1 MRNGQIPWGSFPRV
15 RTMASYTALIPAAGS
30 GRRLHPFTFTRPKPL
45 IFVAGKPILGHILD
59 ALSGVVDEVTVIV
72 GYMADKVE
80 AYCLE
85 GYVDTFKLNFV
96 PQDKQLGLGH
106 AVLQAKDV
114 VPEGGLIITLGD
126 EIFGQGYG
134 EMMTTHA
141 ANMPCDASIGL
152 KIVDEPSKYG
162 IVELDGSGRIIAMVE
177 KPEDP
182 PSDTALAGVYIFERA
197 SDIFSALDTLV
208 EQDIRTRGEYQLTD
222 AMQMMTKE
230 GSLFK
235 GFVIN
240 RWYDCGRPDM
250 LVRVNHRLLE
260 DLPPVNHVD
269 ANAILEDSVV
279 VPPVAL
285 EGKCIVKRSVV
296 GPYVSLGSGTEIRD
310 SVLTDCIIGEDCD
323 VRNIVL
329 NDTVLADR
337 VVVRGKSHR
346 MTVGE
351 KTLIDME

>member
-1 MRNGQIPWGSFPRV
+1 
-15 RTMASYTALIPAAGS
+15 MARYTALIPAAGS
-30 GRRLHPFTFTRPKPL
+30 GIRLRPFTFTRPKPL

-59 ALSGVVDEVTVIV
+59 ALVGVVDEVTVIV

-80 AYCLE
+80 SYCLE
-85 GYVDTFKLNFV
+85 AYGDSFKFNFV
-96 PQDKQLGLGH
+96 PQEKQLGLGH

-114 VPEGGLIITLGD
+114 VLEGGLIITLGD
-126 EIFGQGYG
+126 EIFGMGYR
-134 EMMTTHA
+134 EMLATHST
-141 ANMPCDASIGL
+141 NLPRDASVGL
-152 KIVDEPSKYG
+152 KVVDEPSKYG
-162 IVELDGSGRIIAMVE
+162 IVELDGNGRIIAMVE

-197 SDIFSALDTLV
+197 SDIFSALDTIV

-222 AMQMMTKE
+222 AMQMMARE
-230 GSLFK
+230 GSVFM
-235 GFVIN
+235 GFVIE

-250 LVRVNHRLLE
+250 LVRVNHRLLK
-260 DLPPVNHVD
+260 DLPPVNHVAED
-269 ANAILEDSVV
+269 AVLEDSVI

-285 EGKCIVKRSVV
+285 EGKCVVKRSVV

-310 SVLTDCIIGEDCD
+310 SVLTECIVGEGCD

-329 NDTVLADR
+329 NDSVLADR

>member
-1 MRNGQIPWGSFPRV
+1 M
-15 RTMASYTALIPAAGS
+15 RTMARYTALIPAAGS
-30 GRRLHPFTFTRPKPL
+30 GIRLRPFTFTRPKPL

-59 ALSGVVDEVTVIV
+59 ALVGVVDEVTVIV

-80 AYCLE
+80 AYCVE
-85 GYVDTFKLNFV
+85 AYGDTFTINFV
-96 PQDKQLGLGH
+96 PQEKQLGLGH
-106 AVLQAKDV
+106 AVLQAKAT

-126 EIFGQGYG
+126 EIFGMGYA
-134 EMMTTHA
+134 EMLSIHG

-152 KIVDEPSKYG
+152 KKVDEPSKYG
-162 IVELDGSGRIIAMVE
+162 IVELDGGGRIVSMVE

-182 PSDTALAGVYIFERA
+182 SSDTALAGVYIFESA
-197 SDIFSALDTLV
+197 SAIFTALDKVV
-208 EQDIRTRGEYQLTD
+208 ERDIRTRGEYQLTD
-222 AMQMMTKE
+222 AMQMMVNE
-230 GSLFK
+230 GSVFK
-235 GFVIN
+235 GFVIK

-269 ANAILEDSVV
+269 EDAVLEDSVV

-285 EGKCIVKRSVV
+285 EGKCVVKRSVV

-310 SVLTDCIIGEDCD
+310 SVLTECIVGEGCD

-329 NDTVLADR
+329 NDSVLADR